1 MATKKESKKVPYIY
15 GHKASDVDMILFTK
29 IESLYQTLADV
40 EKEVKELKNREP
52 KNVNFT
58 IVVPEEKKPWY
69 KRLFGK

>member
-15 GHKASDVDMILFTK
+15 GHEASAVDMILFTK
-29 IESLYQTLADV
+29 IGSLYQTLADI

-58 IVVPEEKKPWY
+58 IVVPEKKKPWY

>member
-1 MATKKESKKVPYIY
+1 MGTKKESKKVPYIY

-29 IESLYQTLADV
+29 IESLYQTLSGIS
-40 EKEVKELKNREP
+40 EELKELKNREP

>member
-1 MATKKESKKVPYIY
+1 MGTKKENKKVPYIY

-29 IESLYQTLADV
+29 IESLYQTLSGIA
-40 EKEVKELKNREP
+40 EEVKELKNREL

-58 IVVPEEKKPWY
+58 IFVPEEKKPWY